1 MRAHSVML
9 LGIACLASLCEC
21 ADRRRLWNTMEEDR
35 ATVESWVEENRRQP
49 QLPWRMKP
57 KLEKYFNQQVTLPR
71 RIKKP
76 SPGKGPPGKR
86 RPPSGSGA
94 ASSRPGL
101 FSLIYDDLKHL
112 LRTRTGWANESFT
125 CFDRLVKRCRA
136 SHGEIDLLHVP
147 HKDAPYYVS
156 TEASGQAL
164 AESLQWSGPC
174 A

>member
-9 LGIACLASLCEC
+9 GIAYLASVCEC

-86 RPPSGSGA
+86 RPPSDDDDDDDDDDDERERDEDGPDGGA
-94 ASSRPGL
+94 
-101 FSLIYDDLKHL
+101 D
-112 LRTRTGWANESFT
+112 
-125 CFDRLVKRCRA
+125 FDETAKEEL
-136 SHGEIDLLHVP
+136 
-147 HKDAPYYVS
+147 
-156 TEASGQAL
+156 
-164 AESLQWSGPC
+164 
-174 A
+174 